1 MCKSTFSGQC
11 LLHTYN
17 FCRYLG
23 CSIAFTSLRWSKLV
37 WWLLVKLVYQSFCHA
52 GVMNT
57 NHKSVAGFLFSR
69 RRPWLHYTQTQLK
82 LYLNFSVIS
91 LFDSNRN
98 MRWLSLFPKPISM
111 CFPVTGWEKF
121 HSPVHNDKYLVIG
134 QVLDNRTFC
143 SVLVSRPMRFLSI
156 NIRNCVIYIVL

>member
-1 MCKSTFSGQC
+1 M
-11 LLHTYN
+11 
-17 FCRYLG
+17 
-23 CSIAFTSLRWSKLV
+23 TSR
-37 WWLLVKLVYQSFCHA
+37 LVYQSFCHA

-98 MRWLSLFPKPISM
+98 MRWLSLLPKPISM

-121 HSPVHNDKYLVIG
+121 HSPVRNDKYLVIG

-143 SVLVSRPMRFLSI
+143 SVLVSRPICRKGGYSFLSREKTGLYYLI
-156 NIRNCVIYIVL
+156 SIVTIRLTANFEVKL